1 MKTVSFKLLLLLL
14 ISTLLVT
21 VRGYVKCETTDE
33 CMDACRC
40 EDAFCDLHRC
50 YFGKKARNKI
60 NVNSSRNNY
69 LAENKRRG
77 GGSGGPPP
85 TN

>member
-1 MKTVSFKLLLLLL
+1 
-14 ISTLLVT
+14 
-21 VRGYVKCETTDE
+21 
-33 CMDACRC
+33 MDACKC

-60 NVNSSRNNY
+60 NVGSSRNNY
-69 LAENKRRG
+69 LAENKRCG